1 MFILGK
7 VIKIIGKE
15 KGPTSIIL
23 AGVHGDEK
31 CGVKAFKK
39 ILPNLHIGKG
49 QVFFMYGNPKAIKMN
64 KRFTEVN
71 LNRMFKKDDLL
82 SKKDKRSY
90 EYKRAQFLKRYF
102 HKADVLLDL
111 HESSNIKSEVFA
123 ICEKNAKKIAKYL
136 PVKSVVSGFDKLQPG
151 GTDYYMNRIGKIGI
165 CVECGYLGNPK
176 SAMVAE
182 RVIKYFLKVQ
192 GHTKNNASPRN
203 PLFIKIYSMYVT
215 INNFTLSKPFYDFEK
230 VLKGQPIGTDGPK
243 TVRAKKDSVILF
255 ANNRKKSGEEA
266 FLLGQKDLSY

>member
-1 MFILGK
+1 MLEK
-7 VIKIIGKE
+7 VIKIVGKE

-39 ILPNLHIGKG
+39 ILPNLHIEKG

-64 KRFTEVN
+64 KRFIEVN
-71 LNRMFKKDDLL
+71 LNRMFKNEDLL

-90 EYKRAQFLKRYF
+90 EYKRAQFLKKYLRQ
-102 HKADVLLDL
+102 ADVLLDL

-123 ICEKNAKKIAKYL
+123 ICEKNAKEIASYL
-136 PVKSVVSGFDKLQPG
+136 PVTSVASGFDHIQPG

-165 CVECGYLGNPK
+165 CVECGYLGNLK

-182 RVIKYFLKVQ
+182 QVIRCFLKAR
-192 GHTKNNASPRN
+192 GHIKNDANPRN
-203 PLFIKIYSMYVT
+203 LSLIKIYSMYVT
-215 INNFTLSKPFYDFEK
+215 TNNFTLAKPFYDFEK
-230 VLKGQPIGTDGPK
+230 VLKGQLIGTDGPK
-243 TVRAKKDSVILF
+243 KARAKRDSVILF
-255 ANNRKKSGEEA
+255 AHDRKKSGEEA
-266 FLLGQKDLSY
+266 FLLGEKDLSY